1 MGLRCIA
8 VGMALAHAVYTLTF
22 VSDHERI
29 SWAII
34 ASLAT
39 ATFVDF
45 FIAGAMVYYLRRSR
59 GLQQRVNSKISTMMH
74 MSLTSGILTSACSTA
89 ALITYVTLPKT
100 LIFMGIESFL
110 TKLYINS
117 FLAML
122 NAREWHHSEHH
133 SEHTY
138 SSRHGVSVHIHSL
151 SKPGGISTGTGAS
164 KSDSSNPRT
173 SLSLYKSSLAP
184 VSPLESQME
193 LTSLADF
200 TDAHDMH
207 KKDRDVL
214 DIKHSDEDRDT
225 DGDGDGARREKDGD
239 KDKVYS
245 W

>member
-1 MGLRCIA
+1 
-8 VGMALAHAVYTLTF
+8 
-22 VSDHERI
+22 
-29 SWAII
+29 
-34 ASLAT
+34 
-39 ATFVDF
+39 
-45 FIAGAMVYYLRRSR
+45 
-59 GLQQRVNSKISTMMH
+59 
-74 MSLTSGILTSACSTA
+74 
-89 ALITYVTLPKT
+89 
-100 LIFMGIESFL
+100 MGIESFL

-122 NAREWHHSEHH
+122 NARERHHDLAPHHSEHH
-133 SEHTY
+133 SSHTH
-138 SSRHGVSVHIHSL
+138 SSRLGVSVHIHSL
-151 SKPGGISTGTGAS
+151 SRPGGISTATTAS

-200 TDAHDMH
+200 SDAHDVH
-207 KKDRDVL
+207 RKGRDVL

-225 DGDGDGARREKDGD
+225 DADGDGEGEGEGARRGKDGD